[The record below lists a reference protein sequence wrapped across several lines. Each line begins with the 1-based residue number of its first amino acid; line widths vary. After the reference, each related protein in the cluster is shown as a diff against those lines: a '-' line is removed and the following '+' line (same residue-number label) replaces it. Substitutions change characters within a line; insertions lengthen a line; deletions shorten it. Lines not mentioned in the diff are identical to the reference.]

1 MFGSSP
7 RLGIFAGLADL
18 TKNDTSATNADMA
31 DSACRHERLLWLMM
45 GGVQVICRVVV
56 NLFASTGLVRG
67 DNTGQWH
74 EG

>member
-7 RLGIFAGLADL
+7 RLGIFAGLADI

-31 DSACRHERLLWLMM
+31 DSACRRERLLWLMM
-45 GGVQVICRVVV
+45 GGVNVICRVVV